1 MSQETAKD
9 LKEYEI
15 LYLLSVTLSPDEIQA
30 IKGKINDLIAK
41 AGGIIIKEDELGKRK
56 LAYMIKHARHGN
68 YLLTIFKA
76 PAAEINSINHELELM
91 PEILR
96 HKLVVK
102 EDIKTAR
109 VKETMEYKKPSIKPE
124 DKDRPKPKTEKE
136 IKVDIEELDKKID
149 ELLSEDDI

>member
-15 LYLLSVTLSPDEIQA
+15 LYLLSVTLNPDEIQA
-30 IKGKINDLIAK
+30 IKGKINELIAK
-41 AGGIIIKEDELGKRK
+41 ADGIIIKEDDLGKRK
-56 LAYMIKHARHGN
+56 LAYMIKRARHGH

-102 EDIKTAR
+102 KDIKTMGA
-109 VKETMEYKKPSIKPE
+109 KETMEYKKPSIKPE
-124 DKDRPKPKTEKE
+124 DKERPKPKAEKE
-136 IKVDIEELDKKID
+136 IKVDIEKLDKKID